1 VKLVYIVC
9 GDLFILNT
17 CLPLENNRI
26 LKMVKEIEQNGKKY
40 YQCEECLMY
49 YLGKDIADRCEK
61 FCAENRACN
70 LDLIKYAVELDC
82 KKNVCE
88 MDCEGDG
95 KKECC

>member
-1 VKLVYIVC
+1 M
-9 GDLFILNT
+9 
-17 CLPLENNRI
+17 ENNRI